1 MVNEIVGDL
10 GDRNSI
16 FQYYHFPNCPNCE
29 KCKLKNE
36 CKQQIMVQIN
46 ERINQSS
53 AFLNQKQVQFD
64 IENNQE

>member
-1 MVNEIVGDL
+1 MQV
-10 GDRNSI
+10 
-16 FQYYHFPNCPNCE
+16 
-29 KCKLKNE
+29 NE